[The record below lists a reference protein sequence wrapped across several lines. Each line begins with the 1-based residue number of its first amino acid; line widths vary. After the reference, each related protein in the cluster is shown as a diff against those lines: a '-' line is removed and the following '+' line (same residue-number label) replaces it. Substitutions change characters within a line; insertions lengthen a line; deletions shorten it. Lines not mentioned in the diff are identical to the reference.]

1 MARMHMEFFNV
12 MLAPK
17 ITKKILWPVL
27 ANEICLISS
36 HNSTGGAVC
45 VWGKVISLSLPE

>member
-1 MARMHMEFFNV
+1 MARMHIEFFNV

-27 ANEICLISS
+27 ANEIRLISS
-36 HNSTGGAVC
+36 HNSTGEAVC